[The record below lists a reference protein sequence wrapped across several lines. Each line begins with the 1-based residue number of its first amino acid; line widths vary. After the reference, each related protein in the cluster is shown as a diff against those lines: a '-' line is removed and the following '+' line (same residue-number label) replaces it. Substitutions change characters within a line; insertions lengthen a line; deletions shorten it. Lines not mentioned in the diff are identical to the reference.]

1 MKTTTSSI
9 FLTRPRPVPIRGW
22 FRLSADMALAARPPL
37 RDRRTELVLLL
48 LLLLLVAPTA
58 CVTTT
63 STTRV
68 DGSPYDPAGATPEAM
83 AKVPPGSCP
92 TPPPVAFPAA
102 GPGPDQSA
110 TTGSLW
116 TSASSSFYQDLKA
129 KRVGDVLTI
138 TVRENS
144 DASKQ
149 ASTNTGRSRDN
160 SADASFAGL
169 TAGNTNVLGPA
180 KTGYSAKFD
189 NNFKGSGVTT
199 KTDKMTAYMTATVVD
214 ILPNGNLFIRGARWT
229 KVNEELQQIV
239 LEGVVRPTDIN
250 RHNEILSQKI
260 GDAKIFFVGKGPVS
274 TQQRPGWLGQLFD
287 IINPF

>member
-1 MKTTTSSI
+1 MVSALCGHGSGGTPA
-9 FLTRPRPVPIRGW
+9 LTRPADRAGPAAVVVVAGCANRLRHDYRHHQGGW
-22 FRLSADMALAARPPL
+22 LALRSCWCHPGGHGQGAPR
-37 RDRRTELVLLL
+37 EL
-48 LLLLLVAPTA
+48 PH
-58 CVTTT
+58 
-63 STTRV
+63 ST
-68 DGSPYDPAGATPEAM
+68 
-83 AKVPPGSCP
+83 
-92 TPPPVAFPAA
+92 PVAFPAA
-102 GPGPDQSA
+102 GPAPDQSA

>member
-1 MKTTTSSI
+1 MKTTT
-9 FLTRPRPVPIRGW
+9 PRTLSPEPLPFVGRGW
-22 FRLSADMALAARPPL
+22 VLPFTDLRVAAPWGTRGRWLSFSLL
-37 RDRRTELVLLL
+37 LVLLL
-48 LLLLLVAPTA
+48 MQTA
-58 CVTTT
+58 CVTTGST
-63 STTRV
+63 SSVTGLPYNP
-68 DGSPYDPAGATPEAM
+68 DGAAPEKLAN
-83 AKVPPGSCP
+83 VPPGTCP
-92 TPPPVAFPAA
+92 TPPPLALPAD
-102 GPGPDQSA
+102 GPRPDDTA

-116 TSASSSFYQDLKA
+116 TPASTSLYHDLKA

-138 TVRENS
+138 TVKENS
-144 DASKQ
+144 DASKE
-149 ASTNTGRSRDN
+149 AATKTGRYKDN

-169 TAGNTNVLGPA
+169 TAGNTTVLGAA

-189 NNFKGSGVTT
+189 NNFKGAGVTT
-199 KTDKMTAYMTATVVD
+199 KTDKMTAYMSATVVD

-229 KVNEELQQIV
+229 KVNEELQQII
-239 LEGVVRPTDIN
+239 LEGIVRPTDIS